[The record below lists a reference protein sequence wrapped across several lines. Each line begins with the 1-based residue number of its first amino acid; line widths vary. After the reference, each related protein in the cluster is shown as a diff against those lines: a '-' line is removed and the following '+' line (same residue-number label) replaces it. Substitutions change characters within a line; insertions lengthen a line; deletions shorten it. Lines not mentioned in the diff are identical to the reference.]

1 MSFDARFE
9 ISNRGDVVEEELMDD
24 SRRNFINTCLGG
36 VAALAVTGF
45 ASVSYPV
52 IRYYL
57 VPPDDNNRKGKT
69 SIPLN
74 AIAPGEAKFFE
85 FNGSAAVLVRKQD
98 GNLVAL
104 SAVCPHLGCI
114 VLWQA
119 EQQDF
124 LCPCHAGYFTVDG
137 AVISGPP
144 PRALAKI
151 PFAVLNGVVTIG

>member
-1 MSFDARFE
+1 
-9 ISNRGDVVEEELMDD
+9 MDD
-24 SRRNFINTCLGG
+24 SRRKFINTCLGG
-36 VAALAVTGF
+36 VAALAVTGV
-45 ASVSYPV
+45 AGVSYPV
-52 IRYYL
+52 VRYYL
-57 VPPDDNNRKGKT
+57 VPPDDNNRKGKI

-74 AIAPGEAKFFE
+74 TIAPGEAKFFE
-85 FNGSAAVLVRKQD
+85 FNGSAAVLVRKLD